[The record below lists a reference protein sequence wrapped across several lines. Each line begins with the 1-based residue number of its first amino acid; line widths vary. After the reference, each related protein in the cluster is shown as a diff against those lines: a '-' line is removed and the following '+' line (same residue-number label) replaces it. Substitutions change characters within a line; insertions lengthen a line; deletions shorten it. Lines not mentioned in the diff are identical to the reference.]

1 MALRMMKMLYKQ
13 LGQATAIGACPNC
26 FLSIFLKFLSKNDID
41 ESLDENLSI
50 KPP

>member
-1 MALRMMKMLYKQ
+1 MELRIMKMLCKQ
-13 LGQATAIGACPNC
+13 LGQATGIGACPN
-26 FLSIFLKFLSKNDID
+26 FLSLFLKFLSKSDID

>member
-13 LGQATAIGACPNC
+13 LGQATGIGACPN
-26 FLSIFLKFLSKNDID
+26 FLRLFLEFLSKSDID

>member
-1 MALRMMKMLYKQ
+1 MNKSINTIRASTILV
-13 LGQATAIGACPNC
+13 ACPN
-26 FLSIFLKFLSKNDID
+26 FLSLFLKFLSKNDID

>member
-1 MALRMMKMLYKQ
+1 MALRMMKMLYNQ
-13 LGQATAIGACPNC
+13 LGQATGIGACPN
-26 FLSIFLKFLSKNDID
+26 FLSLFLEFLSKNDID